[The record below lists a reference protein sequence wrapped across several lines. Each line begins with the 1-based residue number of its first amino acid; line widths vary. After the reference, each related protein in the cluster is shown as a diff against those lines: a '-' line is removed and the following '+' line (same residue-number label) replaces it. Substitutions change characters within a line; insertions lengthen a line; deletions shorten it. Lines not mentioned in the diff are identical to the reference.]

1 MIKKIEA
8 HNAVFDNL
16 QAIIQE
22 EQLPVSVSV
31 AEMHMDENGDK
42 QVMFCLEF
50 DSSYENQVSEAL
62 NKAVQIA
69 CDVICNSY

>member
-22 EQLPVSVSV
+22 EQLPVCVSV
-31 AEMHMDENGDK
+31 AETRMDENGDK
-42 QVMFCLEF
+42 QVIFCLEF

>member
-31 AEMHMDENGDK
+31 AETHMDENGDK

-50 DSSYENQVSEAL
+50 DSSYENQVSDAL

>member
-1 MIKKIEA
+1 MIKKIDA

-22 EQLPVSVSV
+22 ERLPVSVSV
-31 AEMHMDENGDK
+31 AETRMDENGDK

-69 CDVICNSY
+69 CDVITNSY